1 MDRLVLGNA
10 ISLVGS
16 LFLFFSCVAKTKRAI
31 AVYQLLQ
38 CVVLTIAQ
46 IVFDKGG
53 GAVSMAAAGVRNL
66 LIASGHY
73 GFTSMLIIAGL
84 TLFFG
89 IYLNGAG
96 LVGLMPVGAGVFY
109 TISLYKARDAVAV
122 KLALSAL
129 LWVWIVY
136 SALIGD
142 IFGTI
147 SNAVAQALNLITLT
161 KLRKERKRSNNS
173 TST

>member
-1 MDRLVLGNA
+1 MDRLVLGNI

-16 LFLFFSCVAKTKRAI
+16 LFLFFSCIAKTKKTI

-38 CVVLTIAQ
+38 CVVLMISQ
-46 IVFDKGG
+46 IVFNKGG

-73 GFTSMLIIAGL
+73 GLLSMLILAAL
-84 TLFFG
+84 TLIFG

-96 LVGLMPVGAGVFY
+96 LIGLMPVGAGVFY
-109 TISLYKARDAVAV
+109 TVSLYRAKDAIAV

-142 IFGTI
+142 IFGTL
-147 SNAVAQALNLITLT
+147 SNTVAQALNLTTLY
-161 KLRKERKRSNNS
+161 KLRRQRKERQ
-173 TST
+173 